1 MSLVRPDSNKNK
13 GHTERVEA
21 QARSWAV
28 YLHSGDAT
36 ADKLAEFEAWLAA
49 DADHAIAYHD
59 YEQIMMD
66 LGMPCGAPEGA
77 QSGPSEPAFL
87 TDSAPKRSSFTFR
100 SLTGGVMAAA
110 FALAATVGVS
120 LYERPVPDA
129 GFQTVDLPAIETRIA
144 EIRDVELPDGTVVTL
159 GAKSRIDY
167 KFEDG
172 LRTVVL
178 EEGEA
183 YFDVAPDKAH
193 PFYVQAGD
201 RLIRVVGTQ
210 FDVRQSSASV
220 MVAVVEGVV
229 EVMKAQDPEATE
241 KRHDTVAKDVL
252 TAGDKV
258 TATIGETQRLIETI
272 DPEKAASWRTGWL
285 AYEDVSLDDII
296 ADLHRYDDRN
306 FVFSD
311 AELRH
316 VRVTAAFGAE
326 DVDQFLYALEAS
338 YPLSVDR
345 SDPSKVIFLPAS

>member
-1 MSLVRPDSNKNK
+1 MVRPDSNKDK

-28 YLHSGDAT
+28 YLHSGDTT

-49 DADHAIAYHD
+49 DSDHAIAYHD

-66 LGMPCGAPEGA
+66 LGMPCGAPDA
-77 QSGPSEPAFL
+77 VQSGRPDVDRLAG
-87 TDSAPKRSSFTFR
+87 AGPKRVSSTFR
-100 SLTGGVMAAA
+100 ALTGGVLAAA
-110 FALAATVGVS
+110 FVLAAAVGVS
-120 LYERPVPDA
+120 LYERPAPDA
-129 GFQTVDLPAIETRIA
+129 GLQTVDLPAMETRIA
-144 EIRDVELPDGTVVTL
+144 EIRDVVLPDGTVVTL
-159 GAKSRIDY
+159 GARSRIDY

-178 EEGEA
+178 DEGEA

-210 FDVRQSSASV
+210 FDVRQSSTSV
-220 MVAVVEGVV
+220 TVAVVEGVV

-241 KRHDTVAKDVL
+241 KRHGTLARDVL

-258 TATIGETQRLIETI
+258 TATIGESQRLIESI

-285 AYEDVSLDDII
+285 AYDDVSLDDII
-296 ADLHRYDDRN
+296 ADLHRYDDRK

-311 AELRH
+311 AELRGL
-316 VRVTAAFGAE
+316 RVTAAFGAGN
-326 DVDQFLYALEAS
+326 VDQFLYALEAS

-345 SDPSKVIFLPAS
+345 KDPAKVVFRPAS

>member
-1 MSLVRPDSNKNK
+1 M
-13 GHTERVEA
+13 
-21 QARSWAV
+21 
-28 YLHSGDAT
+28 
-36 ADKLAEFEAWLAA
+36 
-49 DADHAIAYHD
+49 
-59 YEQIMMD
+59 
-66 LGMPCGAPEGA
+66 
-77 QSGPSEPAFL
+77 
-87 TDSAPKRSSFTFR
+87 
-100 SLTGGVMAAA
+100 
-110 FALAATVGVS
+110 
-120 LYERPVPDA
+120 
-129 GFQTVDLPAIETRIA
+129 
-144 EIRDVELPDGTVVTL
+144 ELPDGTVVTL

-229 EVMKAQDPEATE
+229 A
-241 KRHDTVAKDVL
+241 
-252 TAGDKV
+252 
-258 TATIGETQRLIETI
+258 ATIGETQRLIETI